1 IFRDHISV
9 PTIPALA
16 RARHYLDQR
25 QASDVTLIITGGLRT
40 APDFAKALALGAD
53 GVALAN
59 SAMQAI
65 GCVGAR
71 MCNTNNCPAG
81 VATQKP
87 ELRARLDVAIGA
99 KRLEN
104 YLNASTQL
112 LQVLARACGHNHLS
126 QFSQNDITTWK
137 KEMAD
142 LTGIDFAGYAS
153 TRTEAVL

>member
-1 IFRDHISV
+1 
-9 PTIPALA
+9 
-16 RARHYLDQR
+16 
-25 QASDVTLIITGGLRT
+25 
-40 APDFAKALALGAD
+40 
-53 GVALAN
+53 
-59 SAMQAI
+59 M
-65 GCVGAR
+65 
-71 MCNTNNCPAG
+71 
-81 VATQKP
+81 
-87 ELRARLDVAIGA
+87 GA